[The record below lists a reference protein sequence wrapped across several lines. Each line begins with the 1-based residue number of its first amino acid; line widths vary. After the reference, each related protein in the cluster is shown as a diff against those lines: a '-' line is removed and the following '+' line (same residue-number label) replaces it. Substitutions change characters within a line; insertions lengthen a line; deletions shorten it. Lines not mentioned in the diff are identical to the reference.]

1 MIHQAQEGT
10 PISDILL
17 GLAVAL
23 VRNYASTLINGD
35 TPAPLVSLQGGVMS
49 NQAVVHA
56 FREALQLRPDQIVVP
71 PHFKV
76 LGALGCAEL
85 ASRRPIRLGLT
96 LGQLSRM
103 AERAMKNPPARS
115 FFQPLKKTQGQIFP
129 NVACSPRPDSWRRP
143 LIMGLDVGSVSVK
156 GVIIDPE
163 GAILAEDY
171 RLSRSRPLEAVT
183 EVLEALLGNS
193 VIPDAIAVTG
203 SGRNLAGRL
212 LKSDLIVN
220 EITAQSRSALHY
232 DSTVDTVVEIGGQD
246 SKWIAFEDGRMTDFE
261 MNRVCAAG
269 TGSFLMA
276 QGHRLELSMGKVFSD
291 AAFAAKTPA
300 DLGNRCTVFMESDLI
315 HHQNNGASSNDL
327 AAGVCISIVQNY
339 LERVANNK
347 GLGAK
352 VLFLGGVAATPAV
365 KAAFEQFTGREFHI
379 PPFFKVS
386 GALGAALRALD
397 KIRLGEIE
405 PKGREKIVWNPDEI
419 KRDQFSCNGCTNQC
433 RVNRYKTGERT
444 IFHGGLCDRWES
456 DERSHLSC
464 PDSNLFSFR
473 LEFAGCFR

>member
-1 MIHQAQEGT
+1 M
-10 PISDILL
+10 
-17 GLAVAL
+17 
-23 VRNYASTLINGD
+23 
-35 TPAPLVSLQGGVMS
+35 
-49 NQAVVHA
+49 
-56 FREALQLRPDQIVVP
+56 
-71 PHFKV
+71 
-76 LGALGCAEL
+76 
-85 ASRRPIRLGLT
+85 
-96 LGQLSRM
+96 
-103 AERAMKNPPARS
+103 
-115 FFQPLKKTQGQIFP
+115 
-129 NVACSPRPDSWRRP
+129 
-143 LIMGLDVGSVSVK
+143 
-156 GVIIDPE
+156 
-163 GAILAEDY
+163 
-171 RLSRSRPLEAVT
+171 
-183 EVLEALLGNS
+183 EALLGNS

-220 EITAQSRSALHY
+220 EITAQSRSAFHY

-246 SKWIAFEDGRMTDFE
+246 SKWIAFEDGRMIDFE

-300 DLGNRCTVFMESDLI
+300 DPGNRCTVFMESDLI

-352 VLFLGGVAATPAV
+352 VLFMGGVAATPAV
-365 KAAFEQFTGREFHI
+365 KAVFEQFTGREFHI

-405 PKGREKIVWNPDEI
+405 PKGREKIVWNPDET

-473 LEFAGCFR
+473 RDLLEKTLELHPNFDTRWAMI